1 MSGPLPSLPPCA
13 DTCSYDEVATG
24 RQIIYTADGKIL
36 SDRITG
42 PPATVATAS
51 HSSGTQMVCDSIT
64 VAGQQRCVPVSSGI
78 GVSTGGL
85 SGAGIIGVGVLVA
98 AIIFR
103 NK

>member
-1 MSGPLPSLPPCA
+1 MSGPLPSLPACA
-13 DTCSYDEVATG
+13 DTCFYDEVATG
-24 RQIIYTADGKIL
+24 REIIYTSNGKIL
-36 SDRITG
+36 SDRIISGTT
-42 PPATVATAS
+42 PTVAART
-51 HSSGTQMVCDSIT
+51 SGTQMVCDSIT